1 MNRLYKGNG
10 IANSFPLPK
19 GETGERVILTVGGN
33 CAILSRGEGY
43 EIRDGNVEFYEPLP
57 DGATLVFA
65 DAPSDACTSAE
76 AVNRITEGIRVLDAL
91 LKEARSFLRVK
102 QDEMDLSVVQ
112 AKEYFNRQIDN
123 VGEVL
128 TERYKAI
135 TDAAAS
141 KLAESMKSDVDKI
154 AELAKQTAE
163 DKEICGLAE
172 ECIDDK
178 IQSFNTQLDKVLDDL
193 VRDAEAE
200 SKVYDDA
207 VSVISE
213 GIKSL
218 EAKGRAVTRDIENVG
233 GKQISEINTEA
244 GRAAELV
251 FGMEDRVKELENRFN
266 ALQAGA
272 GRISKKREG

>member
-1 MNRLYKGNG
+1 MYKGNG

-57 DGATLVFA
+57 EGATLVFA

-102 QDEMDLSVVQ
+102 QDEMDLSVAQ
-112 AKEYFNRQIDN
+112 AKEFFDRQIDN

-163 DKEICGLAE
+163 DKEVCGLAE

-207 VSVISE
+207 VELIV
-213 GIKSL
+213 
-218 EAKGRAVTRDIENVG
+218 KGQEDIEKKQKEALKGIDAHIADSRSRLDKMLDDIRSTVIDLTAKVG
-233 GKQISEINTEA
+233 SVKRKMEAAQTEQ
-244 GRAAELV
+244 V
-251 FGMEDRVKELENRFN
+251 IV
-266 ALQAGA
+266 
-272 GRISKKREG
+272 KKRS